1 MQYEYAYNIEGMLE
15 AKSASGRTLLRYTYD
30 KNNNIKSIKDIT
42 GKSSIYSYDEANR
55 VKLIKDDNQNILA
68 NYDYYKNNNIKSVTL
83 GNGLKTD
90 YTYDGDGNV
99 RSLVTISPTGEVLID
114 YNYAY
119 DLNGNRLQKV
129 SGKHKN
135 FYTYDQ

>member
-1 MQYEYAYNIEGMLE
+1 MKYEYAYNIEGMLE
-15 AKSASGRTLLRYTYD
+15 AKSASGRTLLSYTYD
-30 KNNNIKSIKDIT
+30 KNQNIKTIKDIT
-42 GKSSIYSYDEANR
+42 GKSSIYSYDEADR
-55 VKLIKDDNQNILA
+55 VKLIQDDNQNNLA
-68 NYDYYKNNNIKSVTL
+68 IYDYYKNDSIKSVTV

-99 RSLVTISPTGEVLID
+99 QSLVTISSNGEVLVD

-129 SGKHKN
+129 SSKHKN
-135 FYTYDQ
+135 FIPTTQ